1 MNTAVNG
8 CVPTANVVFVDAIPL
23 TSATALPILAV
34 SSLNCTVPAAVDGV
48 TVAVNVSGEPAVP
61 GEAGVTVS
69 VVVVA
74 FTMSSD
80 TVFDVDPTKFVVSVG
95 TNTAVS

>member
-8 CVPTANVVFVDAIPL
+8 CVPTANVVFVDAVPL
-23 TSATALPILAV
+23 ARGAAVPTLAAP
-34 SSLNCTVPAAVDGV
+34 SLNCTVPAAVDGV
-48 TVAVNVSGEPAVP
+48 TVAVNVSGEPAVA